1 MQSFPSIEEWA
12 EAYIRV
18 HDANAGLDEAHPDY
32 LAAYEFMDDIVGSR
46 AEECWCGIL
55 AVVRRSPSER
65 VLGMLAA
72 GLVEDLLEGAGA
84 DFIERIEDAA
94 RYDPVFRSMLGGVWE
109 SGTPEVW
116 KRLETARQGA
126 NNAA

>member
-1 MQSFPSIEEWA
+1 MQGFPNIEEWA

-32 LAAYEFMDDIVGSR
+32 LAAYEFMDELVGSR

-55 AVVRRSPSER
+55 AVVRRRPSER

-72 GLVEDLLEGAGA
+72 GLVEDLLEGAGG
-84 DFIERIEDAA
+84 DFIERIEKASLQ
-94 RYDPVFRSMLGGVWE
+94 DPVFRAMLGGVWK

-116 KRLETARQGA
+116 RRLEAVRQGGGS
-126 NNAA
+126 AA